1 MALVQRSRFSRL
13 LNSVKKGFRRLS
25 ARFSFDFWEAMQNN
39 EIAKSRNPAKAAVEW
54 YQKEYV
60 QNPERY
66 VKRRIMQP
74 GTLCMFDY
82 DDPKYKEE
90 LAFYDTQPLVLC
102 LQPFI
107 TKDEKIRI
115 LGLNLHLLPPK
126 IRQLVLYQAFLLYKS
141 EYTAQLFTDKKAL
154 QVNVN
159 WRQIKRQL
167 EKYGAGFCIRMY
179 IPSRQKNVVEFRQED
194 WSKAIYIPSK
204 GYKKTTIQKLEKL
217 WREFVKNQGRKIRT
231 AGEGHDSAV

>member
-1 MALVQRSRFSRL
+1 MALVRKSRFNRL
-13 LNSVKKGFRRLS
+13 LRSVKQGFRRLS
-25 ARFSFDFWEAMQNN
+25 AKFSYDFWERIQTND
-39 EIAKSRNPAKAAVEW
+39 IAVSSNPAKNAIKW
-54 YQKEYV
+54 YKDNYV
-60 QNPERY
+60 NNPDRY

-82 DDPKYKEE
+82 DNPIHKDT
-90 LAFYDTQPLVLC
+90 LDFWDTQPLVLV

-107 TKDEKIRI
+107 TKDEKIRTMGI
-115 LGLNLHLLPPK
+115 NLHLLPPK

-167 EKYGAGFCIRMY
+167 ERYGAGFAIRMY
-179 IPSRQKNVVEFRQED
+179 APHRQKNIVEFRQED
-194 WSKAIYIPSK
+194 WDRAIYIPSK
-204 GYKKTTIQKLEKL
+204 GYSKTNVTELEKL
-217 WREFVKNQGRKIRT
+217 WRAFVKNQGRKIRT
-231 AGEGHDSAV
+231 AGEGHNSAV